1 MYTPAMAKRNYYRR
15 WASHVLGVSWHV
27 SDTLSSIGSILAV
40 PILIPLVKRFFPAW
54 EQGLTDLAWL
64 PLVAFIGLITV
75 RVFLAPYWIDQERE
89 QEINS
94 LKDTPQQIESALR
107 QQLAE
112 LKAQLDTRAVRRE
125 QRETLAYFIETGTR
139 SRQTYETREPVPKTV
154 AEQWETA
161 VYGYLKMSFG
171 LDYAVRFQ
179 RPNMPFLLNSR
190 PPHISEEN
198 YKLYLFISMRLEQL
212 EGFIKELT

>member
-1 MYTPAMAKRNYYRR
+1 M
-15 WASHVLGVSWHV
+15 SWHV

-40 PILIPLVKRFFPAW
+40 PVLIPLVKRFFPAW
-54 EQGLTDLAWL
+54 EQGMTDLAWL
-64 PLVAFIGLITV
+64 PLVVFIGLITV
-75 RVFLAPYWIDQERE
+75 RFFLAPYWIDQERE

-94 LKDTPQQIESALR
+94 LKDTPQQIERTLR

-112 LKAQLDTRAVRRE
+112 LKTQLDTRAVRRE

-139 SRQTYETREPVPKTV
+139 SRQTYETREPIPKTV

-161 VYGYLKMSFG
+161 VYGYLKMSLG
-171 LDYAVRFQ
+171 LDYAVRFR
-179 RPNMPFLLNSR
+179 RPNEPDSRSVR
-190 PPHISEEN
+190 PPQISEEN
-198 YKLYLFISMRLEQL
+198 YKFYLYFNMRLAQL